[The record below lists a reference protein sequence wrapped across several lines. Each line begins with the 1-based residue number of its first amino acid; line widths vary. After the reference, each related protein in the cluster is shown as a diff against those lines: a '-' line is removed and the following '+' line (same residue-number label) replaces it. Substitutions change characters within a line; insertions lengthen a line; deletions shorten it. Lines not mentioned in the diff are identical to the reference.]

1 MAKVDYPAQQCDVDQ
16 LLKETSPTNLDF
28 IIDGIHFGRGDA
40 YYDENTSTQ
49 LKHKTTKLKC
59 WRIVNESL
67 EEVEDKTINNFY
79 SSETYIIQW
88 ESITDSLRFNTDDI
102 LSKHENKIYFYWKG
116 ESAAKGFSPLP
127 ESIEKDTPPVERIVQ
142 WAEPPAFL
150 QLFSGTFI
158 VHLENCNKLNN
169 DPHLYI
175 VRGEIENEIHLY
187 EISLQKKNLRS
198 RTSFV
203 MYFPKEKSSIIWHG
217 ANSNSHCKD
226 SIKTITG
233 KIFGSDFTV
242 ISESSENEKFLK
254 SFPKNENDY
263 FHSASSKIIDYTPR
277 LFYFNKITG
286 SFSVTE
292 IECSH
297 KSAYLTPFP
306 FLQSH
311 LYTAEQP
318 GKFSNLGNNC
328 SKCYLQ
334 QFFSWTTTTKS
345 GYGTGGNVTK
355 TTISKVNVLLLPLI
369 TQSKKVIL
377 LRDSLKYIKLSPVS
391 NPTILQTCFLLGKR
405 GKTLHKSKKR
415 FILNI
420 FNNLFYDAS
429 GCTLFQDGVL
439 PNTNALIEVI
449 SDENLAQI

>member
-40 YYDENTSTQ
+40 YYDQNTSTQ

-318 GKFSNLGNNC
+318 A
-328 SKCYLQ
+328 
-334 QFFSWTTTTKS
+334 
-345 GYGTGGNVTK
+345 
-355 TTISKVNVLLLPLI
+355 I
-369 TQSKKVIL
+369 
-377 LRDSLKYIKLSPVS
+377 
-391 NPTILQTCFLLGKR
+391 FLLDDNDEIWIWYGWQRDEDNDFKSECFITAINYAKQKSNIIKR
-405 GKTLHKSKKR
+405 LVKVHKVVAGFEPDNFTNLFPTWKKR
-415 FILNI
+415 EDIAQI
-420 FNNLFYDAS
+420 
-429 GCTLFQDGVL
+429 QEKDGVL

>member
-40 YYDENTSTQ
+40 YYDQNTSTQ

-318 GKFSNLGNNC
+318 A
-328 SKCYLQ
+328 
-334 QFFSWTTTTKS
+334 
-345 GYGTGGNVTK
+345 
-355 TTISKVNVLLLPLI
+355 I
-369 TQSKKVIL
+369 
-377 LRDSLKYIKLSPVS
+377 
-391 NPTILQTCFLLGKR
+391 FLLDDNDEIWIWYGWQRDEDNDFKSECFITAINYAKQKSNIIKR
-405 GKTLHKSKKR
+405 LVKVHKVVAGFEPDNFTNLFPTWKKR
-415 FILNI
+415 EDI
-420 FNNLFYDAS
+420 
-429 GCTLFQDGVL
+429 
-439 PNTNALIEVI
+439 
-449 SDENLAQI
+449 AQIQEKVVHCFRMVCCRIRMP